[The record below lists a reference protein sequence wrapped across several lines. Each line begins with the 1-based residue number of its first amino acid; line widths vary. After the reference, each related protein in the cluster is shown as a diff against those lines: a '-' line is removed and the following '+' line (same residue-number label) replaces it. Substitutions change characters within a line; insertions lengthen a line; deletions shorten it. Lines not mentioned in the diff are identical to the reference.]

1 MFAVIESGG
10 KQYIV
15 KEGDVIRVEKLPV
28 EEKSEVSFD
37 KVLMVGDKVGNPY
50 VENAK
55 VEVKLVRTA
64 KAKKV
69 IVYKFK
75 RRKGYKRK
83 KGHRQWFSEVK
94 ITKIVS

>member
-1 MFAVIESGG
+1 MFAVIETGG

-15 KEGDVIRVEKLPV
+15 KEGDVIRVEKLDAQP
-28 EEKSEVSFD
+28 KSEISFD

-55 VEVKLVRTA
+55 VEAKVIRTA
-64 KAKKV
+64 KAKKI
-69 IVYKFK
+69 IVFKFK

-83 KGHRQWFSEVK
+83 KGHRQYFTEVK